1 MTYVKVAQTSDFD
14 AEAKKK
20 IILEGK
26 EILITKI
33 DGSYYAIDNS
43 CSHMGGSLYDGK
55 LEGFQV
61 VCPRHGSIFDVRT
74 GAVVQRGKLFLAKV
88 KVTDLRGYPVKIED
102 TDLLIGLDAD

>member
-1 MTYVKVAQTSDFD
+1 MKYVKVAQTGEFD
-14 AEAKKK
+14 LVNKKK
-20 IILEGK
+20 IILDGK
-26 EILITKI
+26 EILVTKI

-55 LEGFQV
+55 LDGFHI
-61 VCPRHGSIFDVRT
+61 VCPRHGSIFDART

-102 TDLLIGLDAD
+102 TDLLIGLDPD